1 MGEAN
6 FYYFT
11 CLNHLK
17 VEQISREKRSIMPK
31 VVSRSIVCSDV
42 KHDAEEYKGEKPL
55 NVYYCICGQMALIID
70 CAIDKLPM
78 RRRDNARV
86 IDSKKH
92 AHKLTCDKELDP
104 VYIKRED
111 GVEKQYRKKCRK
123 CGLSLFYHHKEK
135 GNTVTFVFDG
145 AAVKESEA
153 IAGKVSMY
161 NQVFEKPKEQQK
173 IMMKKSTKNMGKFGC
188 TTISTL
194 EDDEDAEDA
203 KEIAG
208 SFTANARIIDAQ
220 MERRGL
226 KRNDMGLKETAAPTK
241 KPKGTLFDTS
251 VD

>member
-1 MGEAN
+1 
-6 FYYFT
+6 
-11 CLNHLK
+11 
-17 VEQISREKRSIMPK
+17 MPK

-55 NVYYCICGQMALIID
+55 NVYYCICGQMVLIID

-145 AAVKESEA
+145 ESGIGTFSLLVKTH
-153 IAGKVSMY
+153 VSA
-161 NQVFEKPKEQQK
+161 
-173 IMMKKSTKNMGKFGC
+173 
-188 TTISTL
+188 L
-194 EDDEDAEDA
+194 
-203 KEIAG
+203 
-208 SFTANARIIDAQ
+208 
-220 MERRGL
+220 
-226 KRNDMGLKETAAPTK
+226 
-241 KPKGTLFDTS
+241 
-251 VD
+251 

>member
-1 MGEAN
+1 
-6 FYYFT
+6 
-11 CLNHLK
+11 
-17 VEQISREKRSIMPK
+17 MPK

-55 NVYYCICGQMALIID
+55 NVYYCLCGQMVLIID
-70 CAIDKLPM
+70 CPIDKLPM

-92 AHKLTCDKELDP
+92 AHKLTCDKVPDP
-104 VYIKRED
+104 VYIKRDD
-111 GVEKQYRKKCRK
+111 GVEKQFRKKCRK

-135 GNTVTFVFDG
+135 GNTVIFVFDG

-153 IAGKVSMY
+153 IQGKVSMY

-173 IMMKKSTKNMGKFGC
+173 VMMKKSTKNMGKFGC

-203 KEIAG
+203 KEIAD

-226 KRNDMGLKETAAPTK
+226 KRMEMGLQESKAPAK